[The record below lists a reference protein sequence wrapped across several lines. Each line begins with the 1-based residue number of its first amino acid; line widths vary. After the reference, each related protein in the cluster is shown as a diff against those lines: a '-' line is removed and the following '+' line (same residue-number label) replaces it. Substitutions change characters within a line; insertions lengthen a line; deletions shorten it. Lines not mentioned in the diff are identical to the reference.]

1 MNLAFHAILI
11 LATGALAIYLLAR
24 LFSAQNETLALC
36 TAIIFILAGRNL
48 LFTLNPDQAIVP
60 ELQAFAGDFL
70 VQGDLIWPGESASR
84 LIAGIALALGFVV
97 SIFSG
102 TYLGQDRRYKTYYP
116 LLLLTMAGLVGM
128 VYTADLFLL
137 YLFAEWMSIC
147 AYVLVAFRRQTNT
160 AIEAGFKYLIMG
172 SVGTILLLLGVAWVY
187 RATGQILI
195 PQQAWTAGAWGRA
208 GLICALI
215 GLGIKSAMVP
225 LHTWL
230 PDAHGRAPS
239 SISALLSGIII
250 QGCFFAWLRV
260 GLGLGLP
267 RQTLGLVMIWL
278 SFANMIVGNMMALV
292 QTHVKRLLA
301 FSSIAQMGYILFGF
315 GIGLRF
321 GLPLAVQAG
330 FLYLVI
336 HAALKSLAFL
346 SKGVCHFYCQ
356 TTSIEELRGI
366 AKQLPLAALCMG
378 IALAGLAGLPPLA
391 GFSGK
396 WFILAMALDSGQPL
410 ALAGTAFFLLNSLI
424 SLGYYLPLIVKL
436 FARQPASSRAAL
448 TVPQMSAWM
457 ALPLIALGSLI
468 LAASVF
474 PGPWVTWL
482 VPAAIWLGGG

>member
-1 MNLAFHAILI
+1 MNLPFNAILTLSI
-11 LATGALAIYLLAR
+11 GALAIYLLAR
-24 LFSAQNETLALC
+24 LLSARNETLAFC

-48 LFTLNPDQAIVP
+48 LSAIDPGEALMP
-60 ELQAFAGDFL
+60 ELQAFAGDFF
-70 VQGDLIWPGESASR
+70 VQGDLIWPGETASR

-116 LLLLTMAGLVGM
+116 LLLLTMAGLIGM
-128 VYTADLFLL
+128 VYATDLFLI

-172 SVGTILLLLGVAWVY
+172 SLGTILFLLGTAWIY
-187 RATGQILI
+187 RETGQILI
-195 PQQAWTAGAWGRA
+195 PQQAWLAGPWGRA
-208 GLICALI
+208 GLASALV
-215 GLGIKSAMVP
+215 GLGIKSAIVP

-250 QGCFFAWLRV
+250 QGCFFVWLRV
-260 GLGLGLP
+260 GVGLGLP
-267 RQTLGLVMIWL
+267 RQTLGMVLIWL
-278 SFANMIVGNMMALV
+278 SFANMFTGNMMALV

-301 FSSIAQMGYILFGF
+301 FSSIAQMGYIMFSFGV
-315 GIGLRF
+315 GLRF
-321 GLPLAVQAG
+321 GLPLAIQAG
-330 FLYLVI
+330 FLYLLI
-336 HAALKSLAFL
+336 HACLKSLAFL

-356 TTSIEELRGI
+356 TTSIEEMRGI
-366 AKQLPLAALCMG
+366 AKQLPLAALGMG

-396 WFILAMALDSGQPL
+396 WFVLAMALESNQPL
-410 ALAGTAFFLLNSLI
+410 ALAGTAFLLINSLI

-436 FARQPASSRAAL
+436 FARQPAASRAAL
-448 TVPQMSAWM
+448 TEPQMSMWM
-457 ALPLIALGSLI
+457 TLPLIALGSLI
-468 LAASVF
+468 LAASLY

-482 VPAAIWLGGG
+482 MPAAIWLGGG